1 VILGIGDSVF
11 PFWPRT
17 VENRAAIRTAV
28 AVLVAVLLAFKFHLQ
43 NPYWSG
49 MSVVIVANLYTGS
62 IIDKALM
69 RVVGTVVGAFL
80 GFYLAGLVANSL
92 ILYLLACFLIIAVS
106 VYYYQ
111 YSSYGYAYLLGA
123 LCAFIIIAQ
132 ITINPESAFF
142 VAVWRPME
150 IGLGVLVFSICVY
163 AIFPNHLKDSV
174 FIQVTELF
182 DEFENQFCELSQAFS
197 QEEIN
202 LEHTRGTLLRIKKKV
217 RKATELIGAM
227 NHELGVTK
235 DRIDELRALLETFLS
250 ISRQV
255 SYLSSFP
262 VNELNEIKLYT
273 TEIQAIFSAVIEDC
287 LLLKSIF
294 INREEET
301 KPLRTATELHLF
313 EQQVERDKQRG
324 NFIYSFVTF
333 VQQVD
338 QNLQLIGQ
346 LLMRVPVA
354 KKGYIVLNKQS
365 RLRADHEL
373 VKHSIKAGIAVL
385 LAMGFWLI
393 SNWPGGINGI
403 VSSLVISIRRNL
415 LEMKHIIIHRLIGCS
430 LGGGS
435 ALVALA
441 VVEMN
446 LYDLITLLFFAVWAF
461 SYFMFKFPKYS
472 YIGLQA
478 NIALIITLAQE
489 GGPTVLLDPPLQ
501 RLAGVVIGIVASF
514 IVANVLWRTDIWK
527 LVNTYLDRLYN
538 YIACNFNQF
547 LMEGV
552 NPKAFHDLSSLFWLS
567 RGLLESLSDQ
577 SLSVKKQKLLDELRK
592 KFEVLVI
599 TQASVSTIIATIDRT
614 KAVTTAALFN
624 CNLASIE
631 SQVASAYGAKDKLA
645 ASSAK
650 QQLDFCSTAAES
662 TVSSSLISY
671 ADLRNLISYLNALRQ
686 IVSRV

>member
-1 VILGIGDSVF
+1 MF